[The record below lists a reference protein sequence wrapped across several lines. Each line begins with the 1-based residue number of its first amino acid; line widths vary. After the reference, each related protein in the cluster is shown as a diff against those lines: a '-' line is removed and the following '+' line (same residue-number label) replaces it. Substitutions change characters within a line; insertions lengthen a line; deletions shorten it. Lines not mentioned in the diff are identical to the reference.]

1 MGVVV
6 IARSLRGLAVVA
18 LALLAC
24 GEARAATGCDLN
36 FPDRDVP
43 RLVPGASRYTLSAL
57 SLSAAQLT
65 AIAGKLDE
73 RYRAL
78 YEPLN
83 VPYTVYEVFRGKER
97 IGYVHGVNQK
107 GQYGGIQLF
116 VALDGSGAVGAA
128 YIQKI
133 TGPSAAKLRDPA
145 LLKQLVGVRL
155 QDFEAFDPVSGKG
168 TGRLAALQNP
178 APDMETDFYGV
189 LRALKKNLVLME
201 VLVYGP
207 ARQKP

>member
-1 MGVVV
+1 VVV
-6 IARSLRGLAVVA
+6 IARSFAVA
-18 LALLAC
+18 CACLLVS

-36 FPDRDVP
+36 FPDRDIP
-43 RLVPGASRYTLSAL
+43 RLVTGASRYTLSAL
-57 SLSAAQLT
+57 SLSPAQLAAIAAQ
-65 AIAGKLDE
+65 LDE

-83 VPYTVYEVFRGKER
+83 VPYTVYEVFKGKER
-97 IGYVHGVNQK
+97 VGYVHGVNQK

-116 VALDGSGAVGAA
+116 VALDLAGTVRGV

-133 TGPSAAKLRDPA
+133 TGPSAAKLREKA
-145 LLKQLVGVRL
+145 LLDQLVGVRL
-155 QDFEAFDPVSGKG
+155 ADFESFDPVTGKG
-168 TGRLAALQNP
+168 EGRLASLKNP

-207 ARQKP
+207 GRKKT